1 VVAPAARQCR
11 ERPFSAI
18 WSDTGNPLLA
28 GLRQHP
34 RAIGGRCGGCRYL
47 SICNGSS
54 RVRAEQAGGDVW
66 GEDPACYLTDEEIAQ

>member
-1 VVAPAARQCR
+1 MPVLNVCNVR

-18 WSDTGNPLLA
+18 WSDASQPLLA

-34 RAIGGRCGGCRYL
+34 RAVGGRCATCRYL
-47 SICNGSS
+47 PMCNGSS

-66 GEDPACYLTDEEIAQ
+66 GEDPACYLTDEEIAA